1 MLVWFVYNFFYLF
14 DSVVVCFFI
23 IIMFLFTFVWL
34 FICICISIF
43 ENLQFIHLDWH
54 LYWVCSFCFCFL
66 CFNDNLFLTRPQ
78 KPLPRLM
85 KKPNRKCIISVYIK
99 FSLFL
104 LMAVIWSF
112 RHLTGEVNG
121 QVVIFYFKFIISV
134 KMKALFLP
142 WFFCFPGMGDSYRYP
157 HCVDKNE
164 HLRRRDLWRPSS
176 TEILLLRCWWF
187 GCWS

>member
-1 MLVWFVYNFFYLF
+1 MMSLCQKWDFYNKTIGRQCELVLNRLIRLPSGQTKSGLKSEWLLIAKPRYIVTLLNCLFDLYIMFFYLF

-23 IIMFLFTFVWL
+23 IIMFFLTFVLL

-85 KKPNRKCIISVYIK
+85 KKTNRKCMISVYIK

-121 QVVIFYFKFIISV
+121 
-134 KMKALFLP
+134 
-142 WFFCFPGMGDSYRYP
+142 
-157 HCVDKNE
+157 
-164 HLRRRDLWRPSS
+164 
-176 TEILLLRCWWF
+176 
-187 GCWS
+187 